1 MRSKVLFQKSA
12 EVMSEHPEEQGID
25 VGKVIVE
32 GLSALVAALHDLRNG
47 HLVQGQVSG
56 EREKRLGQLEHRA
69 I

>member
-1 MRSKVLFQKSA
+1 
-12 EVMSEHPEEQGID
+12 MSEHPEEQGID